1 MGDKPSKGKK
11 KTQSNSYLEIYCSLT
26 AGQIELN
33 RMIISIEH
41 VEKIWVCEVTIKFLS
56 LNSG

>member
-1 MGDKPSKGKK
+1 MGDKPSKGEK
-11 KTQSNSYLEIYCSLT
+11 KTKSSSYLEIYCSLT

-33 RMIISIEH
+33 RKIVSIEH
-41 VEKIWVCEVTIKFLS
+41 VEKIWVCGVTMKFLA